1 MVAETYND
9 ESNLHEEAPDWLRS
23 QPPALPADEYRSKV
37 HSLNQPGV
45 RNPYRSPEWP
55 LNKLTDEQK
64 YQQFRLYEYQ
74 LRQNA
79 LTGTETVT
87 FETGETLPLDYDF
100 SLYYAKQNLEMATK
114 EINARRNILKDSG
127 KRPDLRLN
135 QRKFVDFVAVKDAIR
150 IEHAVDRMNANW
162 QLKPRGKRL
171 LTNCFLPG
179 HKQDETP
186 SFTVYPDQQSFYC
199 YGCGRGGDVIEL
211 ARHWFDQTNASIA
224 AEWLCGLV
232 GIEVP
237 RREEKAVGQGPTG
250 MNANGKSIDIKP
262 DHLYQKERPQ
272 RWR

>member
-1 MVAETYND
+1 MTAESYND

-55 LNKLTDEQK
+55 LNKLLDEQE
-64 YQQFRLYEYQ
+64 YQQFRLYESQ
-74 LRQNA
+74 LRQDA
-79 LTGTETVT
+79 LTGAETVT
-87 FETGETLPLDYDF
+87 FEDGETLPLDYDF
-100 SLYYAKQNLEMATK
+100 SLYYANHHLEMITR
-114 EINARRNILKDSG
+114 EINAQRNILKDSG

-135 QRKFVDFVAVKDAIR
+135 QRKYIDFVAVKDRVR
-150 IEHAVDRMNANW
+150 IEHAIDRMNINW
-162 QLKPRGKRL
+162 QLKQRGKRL

-199 YGCGRGGDVIEL
+199 FGCGRGGDVIEL

-237 RREEKAVGQGPTG
+237 RQASKPPSGKPQIMTPNGPVEIDEKHRYS
-250 MNANGKSIDIKP
+250 K
-262 DHLYQKERPQ
+262 Q
-272 RWR
+272 RRRGSW